1 VDPGRAAPDV
11 TPQLAART
19 LIASLVGVPAMLVA
33 ATVLVLWLV
42 HEGVDAHRAAS
53 WLVVVVIAELAV
65 GIAAWCGLRR
75 PVGRRM
81 PTIDAVAA
89 GSGTVML
96 MCALTSVWMPSPANR
111 PDIEF
116 VYQLWICGTAAV
128 MMAIAGA
135 MTRVF
140 LAGPAAMIA
149 VNTLLLAS
157 GLAGPPRVLAVFSA
171 LYVVVLLL
179 CQLGQRSAM
188 RSAVTNEHRAHHL
201 LDELAGAN
209 QLLAFEATHDLL
221 TCIAN
226 RRRIISELAT
236 ELTGVG
242 PDRAIDVMFLDLDG
256 FKEVNDT
263 FGHAVGDEL
272 LVAAATR
279 ITALVGDED
288 LVGRQGGDEFI
299 VLLRGRSPDE
309 ARAIADQV
317 RVALETSFRL
327 GEHLVSVSASIG
339 LVRCDRA
346 DVAADDVL
354 READVALYRAKEL
367 GRNCVVV
374 HRGARSY
381 RVEGSGRSAVDLR
394 AALQTQ
400 AIRAHYQPIVDME
413 TGGIV
418 GAEALARWVQP
429 DGRVLAPAA
438 FLRALTEAGL
448 DTDLGIH
455 MALQIMSFRCGIAE
469 LVPET
474 FRVGLNVTLRR
485 TRAKDL
491 VDSLAAMQPMLT
503 PTGASVI
510 EGMTIELTENVAV
523 RDLDEMEVE
532 LARAR
537 SLGLAVALDDFGT
550 GHSSLTLVRRLPLD
564 TIKIDRCFVDGIA
577 TDRASQAVVA
587 AVVELATGVGASVVA
602 EGVEQMDDAL
612 QLRSLGCRLAQGFLY
627 APAVPAETLRDWLE
641 HGPPWQQPRRER
653 VGVPIGGTVRQDVRP
668 H

>member
-1 VDPGRAAPDV
+1 M

-19 LIASLVGVPAMLVA
+19 LIASLVGVPAMLLA
-33 ATVLVLWLV
+33 ATVMALWLV
-42 HEGVDAHRAAS
+42 HEGVETDRAVS
-53 WLVVVVIAELAV
+53 WLAVIIGAELVV
-65 GIAAWCGLRR
+65 GGAAWCGLRR
-75 PVGRRM
+75 PVARRM
-81 PTIDAVAA
+81 PAVDAVAIA
-89 GSGTVML
+89 SGIVML
-96 MCALTSVWMPSPANR
+96 TCACTSVWMPAPSNR
-111 PDIEF
+111 PDLEL
-116 VYQLWICGTAAV
+116 VYQLWISGTAAV

-140 LAGPAAMIA
+140 LAGPGAMIV
-149 VNTLLLAS
+149 VNTVLLGS

-188 RSAVTNEHRAHHL
+188 RSAVTNEHRAHDL

-209 QLLAFEATHDLL
+209 ELLAFEATHDLL
-221 TCIAN
+221 TGIAN
-226 RRRIISELAT
+226 RRRIISELAA
-236 ELTGVG
+236 ELTGIG
-242 PDRAIDVMFLDLDG
+242 PGRAIDVLFLDLDG

-272 LVAAATR
+272 LVAAAGR
-279 ITALVGDED
+279 ITALIGHGD

-299 VLLRGRSPDE
+299 VLVRDRTHEE
-309 ARAIADQV
+309 ARTLAEQV
-317 RVALETSFRL
+317 RAALEASFRL

-346 DVAADDVL
+346 GVAADDVL
-354 READVALYRAKEL
+354 READLALYRAKDL

-374 HRGARSY
+374 HRGAQSY
-381 RVEGSGRSAVDLR
+381 RVGESGRSVVELR
-394 AALQTQ
+394 EALQTQ

-413 TGGIV
+413 TGDII

-469 LVPET
+469 SVPES

-510 EGMTIELTENVAV
+510 EGITIELTENVAV
-523 RDLDEMEVE
+523 RDLEEMQVE
-532 LARAR
+532 LSRAR

-564 TIKIDRCFVDGIA
+564 TIKIDRCFVDGVA
-577 TDRASQAVVA
+577 TDRASQAVVS
-587 AVVELATGVGASVVA
+587 AVVELATGIGASVVA
-602 EGVEQMDDAL
+602 EGVEQIDDAVR
-612 QLRSLGCRLAQGFLY
+612 LRSLGCRLAQGFLY
-627 APAVPAETLRDWLE
+627 SPAVPAETLRDWLE
-641 HGPPWQQPRRER
+641 HGPPWQQRRVESVSLPTASR
-653 VGVPIGGTVRQDVRP
+653 IRQDVMP